1 MTKITC
7 QDIKKLSRL
16 SRIAID
22 SSQEEQLANQVEQ
35 VIKWV
40 DNLSGLDSSGVEPM
54 NNPQDIVL
62 RMEKDEISD
71 GKIAEKILKNAPKEI
86 YGYFAV
92 PKVIE

>member
-1 MTKITC
+1 
-7 QDIKKLSRL
+7 
-16 SRIAID
+16 
-22 SSQEEQLANQVEQ
+22 
-35 VIKWV
+35 
-40 DNLSGLDSSGVEPM
+40 M